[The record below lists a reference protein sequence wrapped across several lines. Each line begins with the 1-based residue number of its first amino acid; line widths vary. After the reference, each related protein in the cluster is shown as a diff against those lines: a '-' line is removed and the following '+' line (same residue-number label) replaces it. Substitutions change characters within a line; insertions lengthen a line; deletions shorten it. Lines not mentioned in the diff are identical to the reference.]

1 MIVGVPREVHP
12 RESRVAFLPE
22 HAARLAHAGAD
33 MPVVICLLN
42 SYAGLA
48 AAAKVASWKG
58 FVSGE
63 FAGKESA
70 A

>member
-1 MIVGVPREVHP
+1 
-12 RESRVAFLPE
+12 
-22 HAARLAHAGAD
+22 